1 MSEISNFI
9 SEFALHETKN
19 STHLAKN
26 LRGVNVNVFC
36 IMLCNE
42 HLGHTAVLASY
53 VIDRMCLV
61 VFVSPLSLKS
71 YERVAFFMIYILL
84 LLSWCTRS
92 AFTLIKVLW
101 LWFEHLK

>member
-19 STHLAKN
+19 SKHLAKN

-36 IMLCNE
+36 IMLCSE
-42 HLGHTAVLASY
+42 HLGHTAVLACY

-71 YERVAFFMIYILL
+71 YKRVTFFYDIYLVIVKLVHKK
-84 LLSWCTRS
+84 CIYT
-92 AFTLIKVLW
+92 
-101 LWFEHLK
+101 H